1 MDLLNKV
8 AVVTGGASGL
18 GKATAEKLIA
28 GGAKVAIFDMN
39 EAEGNVVAKQL
50 GSNAIFCSV
59 NVTEEASITSAIETV
74 MTHFGALHIC
84 VNCAGRGG
92 GATKTLG
99 RAGRF
104 PMELFKNVIDINL
117 IGTFNVLTQCSEKM
131 ALTSAITSPM
141 HPEVMQAVRG
151 GDVMMGHDP
160 NCTHWIR
167 AYREPAAEGEG
178 RGGRSGRSGRRRSA

>member
-59 NVTEEASITSAIETV
+59 NVTEEA
-74 MTHFGALHIC
+74 
-84 VNCAGRGG
+84 
-92 GATKTLG
+92 
-99 RAGRF
+99 
-104 PMELFKNVIDINL
+104 
-117 IGTFNVLTQCSEKM
+117 
-131 ALTSAITSPM
+131 
-141 HPEVMQAVRG
+141 
-151 GDVMMGHDP
+151 
-160 NCTHWIR
+160 
-167 AYREPAAEGEG
+167 
-178 RGGRSGRSGRRRSA
+178 